1 MTLVLSMLVSSPPV
15 PLSSMSHIDSN
26 TDRSHITNKSAPLIP
41 PTIIPKHFNVPF
53 AIQHGYFRCIRY
65 LLQLCYDPNERDGQL
80 RTPLILCSY
89 VENDRWSLSIAQNLL
104 EKGAKVALEDHA
116 RRNALHHAC
125 ALQRMHLVQLYLSCL
140 DFNIEAKD
148 CEGNT
153 CLHYVA
159 ITGNCEIADLLMKT
173 AEKMDIHLDQCVNR
187 DGCSAAVLALK
198 YGHIECANQITHRD
212 WDEFFVVPRP
222 LSIYEITQKNDDNH
236 TRITTG
242 SSKKKSRTTSNTTGT
257 PNKSD
262 IRPSTL
268 SFGLLKIIFNEN
280 DSSYSTRLAGLCTEG
295 KPSHHPRRIRHKKQ
309 ETSERLSDFE
319 KAESTLPSCTHYC
332 STEALVNELQTVTI
346 AIPER
351 KITFDD
357 SEDVNSTAR
366 TSPRVQLLI
375 QQHLNNKTNLST
387 EDTLMSNSEVKPKVM
402 ERHQSSS
409 TLNYLEPSSSMFQ
422 GGSSQN
428 KNKLQRP
435 KTAIVTRNQTS
446 VNAVG
451 VPSRLSSAKMP
462 PTPLPRKFK
471 KKSTTINRPKSASVV
486 PKSQLQQPSSTI
498 SDVSSYSQTLY
509 AGRPLSAALQS
520 HHRHPPPPIQRKVD
534 SSCSIREAKGATSRY
549 NKPEELFGLK
559 PEELFGLQDHRP
571 TIMNHRKTNDHTRL
585 KRNNLQ
591 QSPPAAQQHGWQ
603 EDVTKLA
610 DLFNIHHSTNY
621 RPSAMPPPVV
631 IEENTLTE
639 LAPTIRFRRMSISK
653 NTLGMSRSSL
663 NPKQS
668 TLAALNIPRRNSI
681 SQRSPIKVANT

>member
-1 MTLVLSMLVSSPPV
+1 MLVSSPPV

-187 DGCSAAVLALK
+187 DG
-198 YGHIECANQITHRD
+198 
-212 WDEFFVVPRP
+212 
-222 LSIYEITQKNDDNH
+222 
-236 TRITTG
+236 

-295 KPSHHPRRIRHKKQ
+295 KPPHHPRRIRHKKQ